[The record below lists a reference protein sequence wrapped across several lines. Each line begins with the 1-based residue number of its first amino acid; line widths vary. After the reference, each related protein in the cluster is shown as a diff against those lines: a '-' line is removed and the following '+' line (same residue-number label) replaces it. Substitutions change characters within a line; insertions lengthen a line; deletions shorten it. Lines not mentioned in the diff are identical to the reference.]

1 MTKSH
6 HHLHADDARRALEA
20 YKADASKDLE
30 MNIADL
36 ITAIGHLCMLEQIDF
51 LAAVN
56 GGIRHWAVERINPN
70 GTPPGPTVEITIM
83 VHGLAPPSK
92 PVARRSAKPKRSRRA
107 RDGPSGK

>member
-1 MTKSH
+1 MTKTDYN
-6 HHLHADDARRALEA
+6 LRAAAARQVLEG
-20 YKADASKDLE
+20 YKPNAFQDPETS
-30 MNIADL
+30 IADL
-36 ITAIGHLCMLEQIDF
+36 IAAIGHLCMLEQIDF

-56 GGIRHWAVERINPN
+56 GGIRHWAVERINPKS
-70 GTPPGPTVEITIM
+70 TRPGPTVEITIT